1 MDIRIKTNL
10 KDLQK
15 KMNIVQNKVFIK
27 SMSEGINK
35 TAELVAKANN
45 DKLKQKLNKPL
56 KTSVNAVA
64 VTKYA
69 KPTKRDL
76 SAQIMV
82 KDYAAKF
89 LYYIYT
95 GEDEHARRQGYP
107 SPTRDGLPLA
117 GVTGNIQKLKGG
129 QRSNSKGTGLL
140 ARIDKT
146 ATSNRAGSRFMGKP
160 KGKGSGT
167 YGIWQRTGRKGRDG
181 LKLLV
186 AFTPFI
192 KHKKLIDFFKLSTKV
207 VKNNLYKEINK
218 QAIKRVK
225 RALS

>member
-15 KMNIVQNKVFIK
+15 KMNIVQNKVFLK

-35 TAELVAKANN
+35 TAEMVAKANN
-45 DKLKQKLNKPL
+45 DKLKQKLNKPMQ
-56 KTSVNAVA
+56 TSINAVA

-69 KPTKRDL
+69 KPTIRDL
-76 SAQIMV
+76 SAQIIV

-95 GEDEHARRQGYP
+95 GEDEPARRQGYP

-117 GVTGNIQKLKGG
+117 GVTGNIQKLKRGTKKEG
-129 QRSNSKGTGLL
+129 KGSGLL

-146 ATSNRAGSRFMGKP
+146 PTSGRANTRFMGVP
-160 KGKGSGT
+160 KGKGSKT
-167 YGIWQRTGRKGRDG
+167 YGIWKRTGSKGKDG

-192 KHKKLIDFFKLSTKV
+192 KHKKFIDFFKV
-207 VKNNLYKEINK
+207 GEMVIKNNLHKELHK
-218 QAIKRVK
+218 QFLRHQKKRG
-225 RALS
+225 L

>member
-10 KDLQK
+10 KKLQK
-15 KMNIVQNKVFIK
+15 EMKVIEKKVFLK

-35 TAELVAKANN
+35 TAQLAAKANN
-45 DKLKQKLNKPL
+45 DKLKQKLNKPM
-56 KTSVNAVA
+56 KTSINAVA

-69 KPTKRDL
+69 KPNKYDL
-76 SAQIMV
+76 SAQVIV

-95 GEDEHARRQGYP
+95 GEDEYARREKYP
-107 SPTRDGLPLA
+107 SPTRDGLSFT
-117 GVTGNIQKLKGG
+117 GVTGNIQKLRSGTKKNGKG
-129 QRSNSKGTGLL
+129 SGLL
-140 ARIDKT
+140 KGIDKT
-146 ATSNRAGSRFMGKP
+146 ARNDRANSRFMGKP

-167 YGIWQRTGRKGRDG
+167 YGIWQRTGKKGRGG

-186 AFTPFI
+186 AFTPFV
-192 KHKKLIDFFKLSTKV
+192 KHKKLIDFFKLSEKV

-225 RALS
+225 RAMR

>member
-15 KMNIVQNKVFIK
+15 KMKIVEKKVFIK

-35 TAELVAKANN
+35 TAEKVAKANN

-56 KTSVNAVA
+56 KTSLNAVA
-64 VTKYA
+64 VTRYA
-69 KPTKRDL
+69 KPSIHSL
-76 SAQIMV
+76 FAQIIV
-82 KDYAAKF
+82 KDYASKF

-95 GEDEHARRQGYP
+95 GNDEHARNRGYP
-107 SPTRDGLPLA
+107 SPTRDGLPKA
-117 GVTGNIQKLKGG
+117 GVSGNIQKITGG
-129 QRSNSKGTGLL
+129 TKTG
-140 ARIDKT
+140 K
-146 ATSNRAGSRFMGKP
+146 
-160 KGKGSGT
+160 KGKGLLDRISPTQHNNRANSRFVGKPRGKGSNV
-167 YGIWQRTGRKGRDG
+167 YGIWERKGKKGREG

-192 KHKKLIDFFKLSTKV
+192 KHKKLIDFFKLSEKV

-218 QAIKRVK
+218 EAIKRVK
-225 RALS
+225 KVMR